1 MPKKQENLIETII
14 PELIGEEAVK
24 LVKIMQKRKNISEFD
39 LANMVKKDV
48 NSVRNLLYKLFDHN
62 LVSFT
67 RKKDKK
73 KGWYIYYCTLEEKRL
88 PIIAKEMRQKKIEK
102 IKDRIQREK
111 STLFYICPN
120 KCVRL
125 DFDQSAN
132 IQFKCP
138 DCGTLMTQEDN
149 SEKIRDLEQTLQGLE
164 EKIQE
169 KETRKTPAP
178 QKKEPQTKRK
188 TKNKLKLKKK
198 TKKPK
203 KKTKK

>member
-1 MPKKQENLIETII
+1 MTKKQEKLIETVI
-14 PELIGEEAVK
+14 PEIIGEEAVK

-39 LANMVKKDV
+39 LAHLIKKDV
-48 NSVRNLLYKLFDHN
+48 NTVRNILYKLYDHN

-88 PIIAKEMRQKKIEK
+88 PEILQKITQKKIEK
-102 IKDRIQREK
+102 IKERIQREK
-111 STLFYICPN
+111 TTLFYICPN

-138 DCGTLMTQEDN
+138 DCGTLMEQEDN
-149 SEKIRDLEQTLQGLE
+149 KEKIKELEITLQKLETRTE
-164 EKIQE
+164 EKEI
-169 KETRKTPAP
+169 
-178 QKKEPQTKRK
+178 KKEKKITE
-188 TKNKLKLKKK
+188 KK
-198 TKKPK
+198 TKKQKKEKKSAEKRK
-203 KKTKK
+203 KKRR